1 MAPEQVAGSKV
12 GPAADRY
19 SLATIAYEVLTGVIP
34 FESEAL
40 LELLYAQVHRDP
52 PVPSS
57 RNSTL
62 APAADAVIMRGLA
75 KDPEARWPSSAA
87 FVDALEAALSGA
99 HVAAVGR
106 AGAPTPPVAST
117 LPVTVPSR
125 PSLAPAATRGGTGP
139 DATVAVA
146 YAPTVTPAAQRRSR
160 RRLWVIGSIA
170 LVAVLLLALGICAA
184 ANQPTLSLSRS
195 TVLAGESVVV
205 NATHLPANQVGEIHL
220 QSQLYVFQF
229 RADKDGVVSRP
240 ISVPVDIELGDH
252 LVSVCWNG
260 TCTRTR
266 RSPSLREWRLRPQAP
281 RRA

>member
-1 MAPEQVAGSKV
+1 
-12 GPAADRY
+12 
-19 SLATIAYEVLTGVIP
+19 
-34 FESEAL
+34 
-40 LELLYAQVHRDP
+40 
-52 PVPSS
+52 
-57 RNSTL
+57 
-62 APAADAVIMRGLA
+62 
-75 KDPEARWPSSAA
+75 
-87 FVDALEAALSGA
+87 
-99 HVAAVGR
+99 
-106 AGAPTPPVAST
+106 
-117 LPVTVPSR
+117 
-125 PSLAPAATRGGTGP
+125 
-139 DATVAVA
+139 
-146 YAPTVTPAAQRRSR
+146 
-160 RRLWVIGSIA
+160 VIGSIA

-260 TCTRTR
+260 TCHAHATLTVVAGVALAT
-266 RSPSLREWRLRPQAP
+266 PAP